1 MANKRETVDYV
12 KILKKILKLL
22 NNECAVEEVVMDFE
36 RATWRAFQKVFP
48 NAVLRGCAFH
58 WTQSLFR
65 NLKKIGLVPVCRSN
79 PRVQLLCK
87 RAMSLHLLPPT
98 KIEKLFPKLKNKA
111 AKLKIVLLD
120 NFLNSF
126 ENTWLQPGIWSPEA
140 WSVFFQIIRTNN
152 DAEGWHN
159 KLNSKGKGAP

>member
-22 NNECAVEEVVMDFE
+22 NNECAVEKVVMDFE
-36 RATWRAFQKVFP
+36 RATWRAFQQVFP
-48 NAVLRGCAFH
+48 NAIRLRGCAFH

-79 PRVQLLCK
+79 RVQILCK

-98 KIEKLFPKLKNKA
+98 KIVKLFPKLNK
-111 AKLKIVLLD
+111 V
-120 NFLNSF
+120 
-126 ENTWLQPGIWSPEA
+126 
-140 WSVFFQIIRTNN
+140 SVRFGQKFYANQTFFFI
-152 DAEGWHN
+152 
-159 KLNSKGKGAP
+159 